1 MKEYISENCQI
12 IVIGFVQS
20 GITGAL
26 DQIIIIN
33 IMMMILSMMILKT
46 MIQVLKLIQI
56 KIPELNK

>member
-1 MKEYISENCQI
+1 MKENISENCQI
-12 IVIGFVQS
+12 IVIGFVRS

-33 IMMMILSMMILKT
+33 IMMMILKT

>member
-12 IVIGFVQS
+12 IVIGFVRS

-33 IMMMILSMMILKT
+33 IMMMILSMMILKI